1 MSRLFLS
8 RNLVWKRR
16 ARRLHRAGLRR
27 LPLHRVQPALA
38 IRRPVAGDDPPPPC
52 CPACLPACL
61 SAPHHPSSVC
71 SHARCVSCPRCPAD
85 SSTRR
90 HHRADTSPSWAVAC
104 CRVHGVYRGCARRG
118 HLSHHRRRRHRPP
131 RHLGYP
137 RRIVVVVVVV
147 VVDVDRSQRERT
159 DATSSAHRDVRR
171 PRMPPRPS
179 TEQGGYSP
187 MRADH
192 HQRRRSSPRRS
203 KSGSPTMMG
212 HGGPQHEVVMRGEP
226 A

>member
-71 SHARCVSCPRCPAD
+71 SHARCVSCPGCPAD

-104 CRVHGVYRGCARRG
+104 CRVHGGVPGVRAARAPISSSSSSPSSSPPSR
-118 HLSHHRRRRHRPP
+118 LPSTYRRRRRRRRRRCRSIAEGAHGCNLQRT
-131 RHLGYP
+131 P
-137 RRIVVVVVVV
+137 RRAPAAHAAAPLH
-147 VVDVDRSQRERT
+147 RAGRLLA
-159 DATSSAHRDVRR
+159 DA
-171 PRMPPRPS
+171 
-179 TEQGGYSP
+179 
-187 MRADH
+187 
-192 HQRRRSSPRRS
+192 RRSP
-203 KSGSPTMMG
+203 PATAI
-212 HGGPQHEVVMRGEP
+212 EP
-226 A
+226 APQQERLADDDGPRGPTARGGDAR